1 MLSVNL
7 WFLVQKAEFLGV
19 FINGKVCSGVQILQ
33 VHPKSI
39 CDAHR
44 VKIYDKE
51 GKEKRSDTKFY
62 YTTDVQIKFMSSYS
76 F

>member
-1 MLSVNL
+1 MLRVNL

-19 FINGKVCSGVQILQ
+19 FINGKVCSGVCLFLQILQ

-51 GKEKRSDTKFY
+51 GKEKRSVT
-62 YTTDVQIKFMSSYS
+62 
-76 F
+76 